1 MADGNHFQILRGGHV
16 LDAPA
21 HAAVP
26 RDILLRG
33 DSIEEIGPPDLA
45 APDDAVPRDV
55 SNRLIIPGLV
65 NAHTHSHGALSKGL
79 GDRWTLELLLNA
91 GPWITGSQ
99 TPEDR
104 YTGTLLNAAEMIRR
118 GCTATYDLTW
128 EFPAPTAEGIEAVA
142 RAYDDS
148 GLRAV
153 VAPMLA
159 DVNLYQSVP
168 GLVDALPDNLR
179 VAVGDFRFAERQTM
193 IAACRRLL
201 RDWPYDRSRIDLA
214 LAPTIPLFCS
224 ESFLIACRDLAE
236 DHGARIHSH
245 LAESKIQAL
254 TGLERYGMTLTAY
267 FDKLGLV
274 THRFTGAHGVW
285 LDDDDRRRLADRGAS
300 IALNPG
306 SNLRLGSGIPDAR
319 ALLNAGVTVAVATDG
334 SSSSDNQNMFEAARL
349 TSYTSR
355 VLSHD
360 PVRWLTSH
368 ETFRLATECGAQAMG
383 MERHIGR
390 IAPGFKADLVF
401 LDLDDLAYVPL
412 NDPVNQL
419 IQSDDGGSVESVM
432 IGGRMVYDNRRFT
445 TIDLTKLITQA
456 RETRTR
462 LNALGADRKALA
474 DRLEGVVVKHCAC
487 FAARRY
493 AVARMGFGSAD
504 AKNEGGL

>member
-1 MADGNHFQILRGGHV
+1 MQVIRGGLL

-21 HAAVP
+21 HKAEA
-26 RDILLRG
+26 RDLLLNG
-33 DSIEEIGPPDLA
+33 DTIEEIGRPGLA
-45 APDDAVPRDV
+45 APEGTEVIDATG
-55 SNRLIIPGLV
+55 RLLIPGLV

-91 GPWITGSQ
+91 GPWITGGQ

-128 EFPAPTAEGIEAVA
+128 EFPAPSAAGIEGVA
-142 RAYDDS
+142 KAYDDI
-148 GLRAV
+148 GLRAL

-159 DVNLYQSVP
+159 DTNLYQSVP
-168 GLVDALPDNLR
+168 GLMGALPEDLQKKVAGFRFGDFKPMVDACK
-179 VAVGDFRFAERQTM
+179 T
-193 IAACRRLL
+193 LL
-201 RDWPYDRSRIDLA
+201 KDWPHDRERIDLA

-224 ESFLIACRDLAE
+224 EEFLIACRNLAE
-236 DHGARIHSH
+236 EHGARIHTH

-267 FDKLGLV
+267 FDQLGLI
-274 THRFTGAHGVW
+274 TERFTGAHGVW
-285 LDDDDRRRLADRGAS
+285 LDSDDRKRLADRGAS

-319 ALLNAGVTVAVATDG
+319 ALLDAGVTVAVASDG

-349 TSYTSR
+349 TAYTSR

-360 PVRWLTSH
+360 PERWLSNS
-368 ETFRLATECGAQAMG
+368 ETFQLATEGGAKAMG
-383 MERHIGR
+383 MERSIGK
-390 IAPGFKADLVF
+390 IAPGFKADIVF

-412 NDPVNQL
+412 NDPVNQI
-419 IQSDDGGSVESVM
+419 IQADDGSSVESVM
-432 IGGRMVYDNRRFT
+432 IGGAFVYRNRQFT
-445 TIDLTKLITQA
+445 TIDLAKLIADA
-456 RETRTR
+456 RAARAR
-462 LNALGADRKALA
+462 LNELGAERKALA
-474 DRLEGVVVKHCAC
+474 GRLAPLVTKHCAC

-493 AVARMGFGSAD
+493 HIARMGFGPGKTA
-504 AKNEGGL
+504 E